1 MKRFDCLKL
10 LASMIDAKTIV
21 VANVGPIS
29 REWNALRPSDANLLQ
44 VNLGLCAAV
53 GLGISV
59 SLPQRQVVILDGDG
73 NLLLNLASLADM
85 ANQDLKNTVHIVL
98 DNEAYEGGGGLR
110 SATGDKA
117 DLSVIARGAGVPQT
131 CVVTTLEEF
140 ATEARQS
147 LNQSGHR
154 FIVAKVAKGSVANLP
169 TITLDGKEGK
179 YRFARYIERTE
190 GVEILRPR
198 YTHIKIA
205 AKVQTVQAVQT
216 AQPAAAKLDS
226 RLPADSGYPS
236 SRYNP
241 KALSI
246 GSSCM
251 EKRIASSVDERLAC
265 SCHDQRGTTNE
276 SPLSQLNDSPL
287 MIVVPLPRKA
297 W

>member
-110 SATGDKA
+110 SATGGKA
-117 DLSVIARGAGVPQT
+117 DLSAIARGAGVPHT
-131 CVVTTLEEF
+131 RVVTTLEEF
-140 ATEARQS
+140 ESETRQS
-147 LNQSGHR
+147 LNRAGHR
-154 FIVAKVAKGSVANLP
+154 FIVAKVEKGSVANLP
-169 TITLDGKEGK
+169 TITLDGKEAK
-179 YRFARYIERTE
+179 YRFARYVESTE
-190 GVEILRPR
+190 GVQILRPR
-198 YTHIKIA
+198 YTHI
-205 AKVQTVQAVQT
+205 
-216 AQPAAAKLDS
+216 
-226 RLPADSGYPS
+226 
-236 SRYNP
+236 
-241 KALSI
+241 
-246 GSSCM
+246 
-251 EKRIASSVDERLAC
+251 
-265 SCHDQRGTTNE
+265 
-276 SPLSQLNDSPL
+276 
-287 MIVVPLPRKA
+287 
-297 W
+297 